1 MKIKQYVVLIIV
13 NYNVLSMNFIYDSI
27 APEKKENGRI
37 LHINQA
43 IEIMHLH
50 YIVKSQGHAQNLHH
64 ALDFNSL
71 LI

>member
-1 MKIKQYVVLIIV
+1 
-13 NYNVLSMNFIYDSI
+13 MNFIYDSI
-27 APEKKENGRI
+27 NAPEKKEWKLI
-37 LHINQA
+37 LHINQT

-71 LI
+71 LIQVNSKSPLYP

>member
-1 MKIKQYVVLIIV
+1 
-13 NYNVLSMNFIYDSI
+13 MNFIYDSI
-27 APEKKENGRI
+27 APEKKEWKLI
-37 LHINQA
+37 LHINQTT
-43 IEIMHLH
+43 EIMHLH